1 MIATCEEQARA
12 KVTLAGGK
20 NDQRYRVVGVF
31 RTRSLVVLARLHL
44 SEDKA
49 VHNLPVHKGLQTAI
63 QRNGLGIAW
72 KPLSRTS
79 KLLPF

>member
-44 SEDKA
+44 SETRLFIIYRYIRACKQLFNGMVLA
-49 VHNLPVHKGLQTAI
+49 LPGSH
-63 QRNGLGIAW
+63 
-72 KPLSRTS
+72 
-79 KLLPF
+79 